1 MHRISYVL
9 RTNQIVLP
17 IGLCSDK
24 IPIRNRATTLKINL
38 YKNGIAKSLL
48 PLWKWNV
55 DDVQPHN
62 IHTKS
67 IQRFHFYEPHDY
79 MCLHAC
85 IVFGIL
91 CFLFYYFVLLY
102 FCSSIRFVLFNS
114 TSLSSYG
121 FFFLSSFISLL
132 SRLGVFLLLFFFT
145 VCYIVSV
152 LFCFWSRH
160 LALCSFVYLIWCW
173 MHLALWPLNVPVYK
187 EIQKNTTLKMRAHQI
202 LVLQWLQV
210 ILTWISQAYVVRA
223 RSFTH
228 SHTNSTNHHK
238 PYNYWLQLETYLE
251 RQQYLHIVF
260 VRDYAASILP
270 NDTTNF
276 IGQIGQTSKI
286 INFTWTIKFK
296 VVCRNHVR
304 FFHFL
309 GFLHN
314 IPT

>member
-121 FFFLSSFISLL
+121 FFF
-132 SRLGVFLLLFFFT
+132 FLLLFH
-145 VCYIVSV
+145 YYLVSV
-152 LFCFWSRH
+152 FSCCCFFSLCVILWAFCFV
-160 LALCSFVYLIWCW
+160 FD
-173 MHLALWPLNVPVYK
+173 PV
-187 EIQKNTTLKMRAHQI
+187 T
-202 LVLQWLQV
+202 
-210 ILTWISQAYVVRA
+210 
-223 RSFTH
+223 
-228 SHTNSTNHHK
+228 
-238 PYNYWLQLETYLE
+238 
-251 RQQYLHIVF
+251 
-260 VRDYAASILP
+260 
-270 NDTTNF
+270 
-276 IGQIGQTSKI
+276 
-286 INFTWTIKFK
+286 
-296 VVCRNHVR
+296 
-304 FFHFL
+304 
-309 GFLHN
+309 
-314 IPT
+314 